1 MPHVGVYARCKTV
14 PFSNQDHPKKARPKK
29 IGTAKITKLKRQP
42 FPVNRKIRLII
53 LGWVMLRLPLHSTS
67 ITLDCVIMDL
77 RRRQV
82 MLQRASRKLSLRQ
95 RPLLSLQEAAELRDL
110 FAILG
115 NDTRLRLLHALVQ
128 AGELC
133 VTDLAKRLGMKP
145 QAISNQL
152 QRLAD
157 RKILATR
164 REGNHI
170 FYRIVDPCVPTLLHR
185 GICLVEDTRES

>member
-1 MPHVGVYARCKTV
+1 VGVYARCKTV
-14 PFSNQDHPKKARPKK
+14 PFSNQDHPKEARPKK

-42 FPVNRKIRLII
+42 FSVNTIVSFIT
-53 LGWVMLRLPLHSTS
+53 LGWLPLRLPLRTIS
-67 ITLDCVIMDL
+67 ITLYCVIVDIW
-77 RRRQV
+77 RRQV

-95 RPLLSLQEAAELRDL
+95 RSLLSLQEAGEIRDL
-110 FAILG
+110 FTILA
-115 NDTRLRLLHALVQ
+115 NETRLRLLHALVQ
-128 AGELC
+128 VGELC

-164 REGNHI
+164 REGNHV
-170 FYRIVDPCVPTLLHR
+170 FYRIVDPCVPTLLFR
-185 GICLVEDTRES
+185 GICLVEDTRDS